1 MDFSPENLTQ
11 LMIVL
16 IALVAAWIVFKLITR
31 IIFKIILPILIV
43 LIGGYFAYQY
53 YGPGN
58 LIKDITSI
66 YCEGSNVDEVKCEC
80 FVKPIIVDM
89 ESRLTAQQILDF
101 ENDPLKS
108 TEELFVSYQ
117 NVKDEINSCFES
129 KGESKSIVD
138 DMLKDIKGLI
148 SGVQKNK

>member
-1 MDFSPENLTQ
+1 MDFTPENLSKI
-11 LMIVL
+11 MIVI

-31 IIFKIILPILIV
+31 IIFKIILPILII

-58 LIKDITSI
+58 LMKDISSI
-66 YCEGSNVDEVKCEC
+66 YCEGNNIDEVKCEC

-101 ENDPLKS
+101 ENNPLKS

-138 DMLKDIKGLI
+138 DILEDLKNLI
-148 SGVQKNK
+148 SGFNSK

>member
-1 MDFSPENLTQ
+1 MDFSQ
-11 LMIVL
+11 LIIIVV
-16 IALVAAWIVFKLITR
+16 ALLVAWIVFKLITR

-58 LIKDITSI
+58 LMKDVTRL

-80 FVKPIIVDM
+80 FVKPIILDM
-89 ESRLTAQQILDF
+89 ESRLTSQQILDF

-108 TEELFVSYQ
+108 TEELFISYQ
-117 NVKDEINSCFES
+117 NVRDEINSCFKS
-129 KGESKSIVD
+129 KGKSESIVD
-138 DMLKDIKGLI
+138 DMLKDIKYLI
-148 SGVQKNK
+148 SGFGSK

>member
-1 MDFSPENLTQ
+1 MDFSQ
-11 LMIVL
+11 LIIIV
-16 IALVAAWIVFKLITR
+16 IALLVAWIVFKLITR

-58 LIKDITSI
+58 LMKDVTRL

-80 FVKPIIVDM
+80 FVKPIILDM
-89 ESRLTAQQILDF
+89 ESRLTSQQILDF

-108 TEELFVSYQ
+108 TEELFISYQ
-117 NVKDEINSCFES
+117 NVRDEINSCFKS
-129 KGESKSIVD
+129 KGKSESIVD
-138 DMLKDIKGLI
+138 DMLKDIKYLI
-148 SGVQKNK
+148 SGFGSK

>member
-11 LMIVL
+11 IMIVI

-31 IIFKIILPILIV
+31 IIFRIILPILII

-58 LIKDITSI
+58 LIKDISSI
-66 YCEGSNVDEVKCEC
+66 YCEGNNVNEVKCEC
-80 FVKPIIVDM
+80 FVKPIILDM

-101 ENDPLKS
+101 ENDPIKS
-108 TEELFVSYQ
+108 TEELYVSYK

-129 KGESKSIVD
+129 KGQSKSIVED
-138 DMLKDIKGLI
+138 ILEDIKKLI
-148 SGVQKNK
+148 SSPSSK

>member
-1 MDFSPENLTQ
+1 MDFTAENFTQ
-11 LMIVL
+11 LMIVI

-58 LIKDITSI
+58 LMNDITSL

-80 FVKPIIVDM
+80 FVKPIILDM
-89 ESRLTAQQILDF
+89 ESRLTSQQILDF

-108 TEELFVSYQ
+108 TEELFISYQ
-117 NVKDEINSCFES
+117 NVKDEINSCFKS
-129 KGESKSIVD
+129 KGKSESIVD
-138 DMLKDIKGLI
+138 DMLKDIKYLI
-148 SGVQKNK
+148 SGFSSK

>member
-11 LMIVL
+11 IMIIIV
-16 IALVAAWIVFKLITR
+16 ALVAAWIIFKLITR

-58 LIKDITSI
+58 LMNDISSI
-66 YCEGSNVDEVKCEC
+66 YCDGSSVDEVKCEC
-80 FVKPIIVDM
+80 FVKPIILDM
-89 ESRLTAQQILDF
+89 ESRLTPQQILDF
-101 ENDPLKS
+101 DNDPIRS
-108 TEELFVSYQ
+108 SEELFISYQ

-129 KGESKSIVD
+129 KGQSMNIVED
-138 DMLKDIKGLI
+138 ILEDIKDLI
-148 SGVQKNK
+148 SRFGSK

>member
-1 MDFSPENLTQ
+1 MDFTAENFTQ
-11 LMIVL
+11 LMIVI

-58 LIKDITSI
+58 LMNDITSL

-80 FVKPIIVDM
+80 FVKPIILDM
-89 ESRLTAQQILDF
+89 ESRLTSQQILDF
-101 ENDPLKS
+101 ENNPLKS
-108 TEELFVSYQ
+108 TEELFISYQ
-117 NVKDEINSCFES
+117 NVKDEINSCFKS
-129 KGESKSIVD
+129 KGKSESIVD
-138 DMLKDIKGLI
+138 DMLKDIKYLI
-148 SGVQKNK
+148 SGFSSK

>member
-1 MDFSPENLTQ
+1 MNFLPENLTQ
-11 LMIVL
+11 IMIVI

-31 IIFKIILPILIV
+31 IIFKIILPILII

-58 LIKDITSI
+58 LLKDISSI
-66 YCEGSNVDEVKCEC
+66 YCEGNNVDEVKCEC

-108 TEELFVSYQ
+108 SQELFVSYQ

-138 DMLKDIKGLI
+138 DILEDVKDLI
-148 SGVQKNK
+148 SGFNSK

>member
-1 MDFSPENLTQ
+1 MDFTAENFTQ
-11 LMIVL
+11 LMIVI
-16 IALVAAWIVFKLITR
+16 IALVAALIVFKLITR

-58 LIKDITSI
+58 LMNDITTL

-108 TEELFVSYQ
+108 SQELFVSYQ

-138 DMLKDIKGLI
+138 DILEDVKDLI
-148 SGVQKNK
+148 SGFNSK

>member
-1 MDFSPENLTQ
+1 MDFSQ
-11 LMIVL
+11 LFIIV
-16 IALVAAWIVFKLITR
+16 IALLVAWIVFKLITR

-58 LIKDITSI
+58 LMKDVTRL

-80 FVKPIIVDM
+80 FVKPIILDM
-89 ESRLTAQQILDF
+89 ESRLTSQQILDF

-108 TEELFVSYQ
+108 TEELFISYQ
-117 NVKDEINSCFES
+117 NVRDEINSCFKS
-129 KGESKSIVD
+129 KGKSESIVD
-138 DMLKDIKGLI
+138 DMLKDIKYLI
-148 SGVQKNK
+148 SGFSSK

>member
-1 MDFSPENLTQ
+1 MDLSPENLTQ
-11 LMIVL
+11 ILIVI

-58 LIKDITSI
+58 LIKDITAL

-80 FVKPIIVDM
+80 FVKPIILDM
-89 ESRLTAQQILDF
+89 ESRLTSQQIIDF
-101 ENDPLKS
+101 ENDPIKS
-108 TEELFVSYQ
+108 TKELYISYE
-117 NVKDEINSCFES
+117 NKKDEINLCFES
-129 KGESKSIVD
+129 KGKSNSIVD
-138 DMLKDIKGLI
+138 DMLKDVKDLI
-148 SGVQKNK
+148 YGFSSK

>member
-1 MDFSPENLTQ
+1 MDFTAENFTQ
-11 LMIVL
+11 LMIVI

-58 LIKDITSI
+58 LMNDITSL

-80 FVKPIIVDM
+80 FVKPIILDM
-89 ESRLTAQQILDF
+89 ESRLTSQQILDF

-108 TEELFVSYQ
+108 TEELFISYQ
-117 NVKDEINSCFES
+117 NVRDEINSCFKS
-129 KGESKSIVD
+129 KGKSESIVD
-138 DMLKDIKGLI
+138 DMLKDIKYLI
-148 SGVQKNK
+148 SGFSSK

>member
-1 MDFSPENLTQ
+1 MDFTAENFTQ
-11 LMIVL
+11 LIIVL

-31 IIFKIILPILIV
+31 IIFKILLPILIV

-58 LIKDITSI
+58 LMNDITSI

-80 FVKPIIVDM
+80 FVKPIILDM
-89 ESRLTAQQILDF
+89 ESRLTSQQILDF

-108 TEELFVSYQ
+108 TEELFISYQ
-117 NVKDEINSCFES
+117 NVRDEINSCFKS
-129 KGESKSIVD
+129 KGKSESIVD
-138 DMLKDIKGLI
+138 DMLKDIKYLI
-148 SGVQKNK
+148 SGFSSK